1 MNYQIFSDATADFS
15 DDMLDGLPKAVIIPM
30 NITVDGH
37 SYVYGP
43 EGDISVEE
51 FYGMLRQGKTA
62 GTSQINPYTYSEY
75 FRKTL
80 DEGKDLIYLCF
91 SSGLSQNYRNA
102 CLSVQEL
109 QEEYPDR
116 KIICLDTL
124 CASVGQGFLLREA
137 LCRQAGGMGID
148 ELAEWVTQ
156 IRLKVCHWFT
166 VDDLDSL
173 RRGGRLSTAAALMG
187 TALKIKPLLHVDME
201 GHLEAKEKQRGAKKA
216 MASQIKR
223 MEYGW
228 TPEDGK
234 LVVIGHGHAPDKAQ
248 ELKENVLKQ
257 FPDAQIYTA
266 AIGPVI
272 GAHTGPGMLAL
283 IFWGT
288 ER

>member
-15 DDMLDGLPKAVIIPM
+15 SIMLEGLPEAVIIPM
-30 NITVDGH
+30 NITVDGQ

-43 EGDISVEE
+43 EGDITAEE
-51 FYGMLRQGKTA
+51 FYEMIRQGKMA
-62 GTSQINPYTYSEY
+62 STSQVNPYTYSEY

-91 SSGLSQNYRNA
+91 TSGLSQNYRNA
-102 CLSVQEL
+102 CLSMEEL

-116 KIICLDTL
+116 KIIVLDTL

-137 LCRQAGGMGID
+137 LCRQAEGM
-148 ELAEWVTQ
+148 ELDALVEWVTQ
-156 IRLKVCHWFT
+156 MRLKVCHWFT

-223 MEYGW
+223 MENGW
-228 TPEDGK
+228 TPKEGK
-234 LVVIGHGHAPDKAQ
+234 LVVIGHGDAPDKAE

-266 AIGPVI
+266 VIGPVI